1 MSAKKLFLLLTAFL
15 SLFFITS
22 KAKAVDK
29 SAEYVANASNV
40 KVKMTF
46 DDKYKNPID
55 SFLFNGFN
63 STFNYHTSVEFS
75 IDAKYL
81 KPGNKIGVL
90 QTQFNT
96 NNDSFDVNVLAG
108 NNAFAKGTSIK
119 DKSGK
124 EIGYLKFQPNGK
136 KGEYWF
142 EVTASPSEG
151 SNIGV
156 QTFVVNNGDVT
167 SHNWHTSAKVFKQ
180 TGSNPI
186 DGECFIRDYNGNIL
200 KHYSVHLT
208 PTKYYVTNSWE
219 NQYFQDNSG
228 GHYVRNSYNSGP
240 YHMISSIFY
249 KINKNTPVPSGS
261 DGYEVTDTSKFQIEI
276 NNSTNGV
283 YQFGVDWK
291 ATADAP
297 FDKEITKPWI
307 NGQWNPQGKTKAEQE
322 GDSLTDQY
330 RFYIQLITP
339 KNKFS
344 NEKIDFIG
352 WGDISYFNRYYVY
365 DPISKKS
372 YLNTHMPLIRQKNNL
387 SMNELK
393 AILDKDTNK
402 SQILV
407 SEQENGHLIEAINVT
422 KNWMRNELEMFF
434 EKKNFY
440 NTMDYRS
447 YYWMA
452 LNDDQKEK
460 VYQNTKNFYLNIM
473 QGTAEWG
480 FLGGNINF
488 IYRDIP
494 KHITAT
500 EVTLNQDGKWKQTYT
515 NHFSTYYNTSV
526 NDGQS
531 GVIVKK
537 VDIGT
542 GELLPTNFDTK
553 VGDKGTNVNINLND
567 YRESGYQIVTDSN
580 KFANIT
586 KYNHSDILTKNQN
599 QVTLPSEGGKW
610 KVVYIAYKQIQAPSK
625 KGSTSFNANLV
636 KGDAV
641 FPNADVD
648 FEIKQK
654 LGYTYDSLEFK
665 DPLDSHLKANKA
677 ESYLDLNGTRYNLT
691 DSNVVS
697 SYSDTN
703 NVISVKLDKNFLAN
717 KSLIGKALTLHLKTK
732 VDSANNNATINNTGT
747 TVIDGVSQNTNQV
760 TFDKKVP
767 TPIKPVKSVDKTDNL
782 KYGDKLTYTIKMPVP
797 TLGETIGNHYSKF
810 VVEDNLSQDLRIDEV
825 AFLNGN
831 NQDYTKIAGDLN
843 KANNKVTYT
852 ATKQFLDAMP
862 MQGETY
868 TLKIDTTY
876 LPKHKVTA
884 DDVIN
889 NSARVT
895 TDIGQADSNMVTTKV
910 KPTDPVI
917 KKTTT
922 YTGIMDST
930 KDNRVHYQIKANYG
944 DAHDTT
950 GVGIYD
956 AIPQNGTLD
965 TNSIKVTGDLSQ
977 SNFTNHSNGK
987 TLDLK
992 PTTNVYNTNTTVDFD
1007 VIYAKDSDWSDFAK
1021 YMVNP
1026 SGQTSDKSYM
1036 QVPNVG
1042 ELRFTDGFKLTDTAK
1057 VNVGVQL
1064 PKISEKVTQ
1073 NNQALTDFLRNGKYS
1088 DNNYN
1093 APIKYV
1099 ITVTPGNYQKLN
1111 SVKILS
1117 DINHNWLD
1125 FGSYLTKYEQAN
1137 ISLNGDTHTADF
1149 SNPQSLSGKT
1159 FNLEI
1164 TGKAL
1169 TNKYHEYAK
1178 LGDMIIGH
1186 NSAMQINGQ
1195 SYQSNATKVQLPNI
1209 YQARAFASQ
1218 ALVNGDKI
1226 NYGYYQEFIGL
1237 AVNKN
1242 NPSVD
1247 FQNVNNVLSVDLKG
1261 DRVLGTLNRNTNL
1274 PTTLR
1279 QYETTTLTY
1288 SNTFNKMD
1296 MLNSTKEVLP
1306 VTNFNTEMYTR
1317 DNSAVIIG
1325 NLGFVQREELSKV
1338 GPNLKQTMDSRKINY
1353 NDVTLT
1359 KDKRNVTVFAGF
1371 NNYFDVSSTHNEV
1384 RTRLLLEN
1392 YQLDGYDNAKVK
1404 GGYGAKLDHKLYVFG
1419 YQLPKVGYNY
1429 QNYLTDYKLGF
1440 KALDNIFDDTNIDN
1454 SKPEFLA
1461 VTNKVITDTNAI
1473 NNKLKEIKNGG
1484 SFEKY
1489 TDLEGFNSETK
1500 DLINRRESQLHL
1512 TPQVQLQELDYNFNK
1527 RVLDNGH
1534 QAYDLRNSIYNEN
1547 NNKQAVI
1554 SAVDGDNRNYLKE
1567 FVRTGNY
1574 RAKIF
1579 STNKF
1584 GVGKNVNLDF
1594 DINYNVYGH
1603 RYLVKSGTADDSA
1616 YDEIAVQPV
1625 VSGQFAQQ
1633 VEGFNQS
1640 ENEWL
1645 QNNQ

>member
-1 MSAKKLFLLLTAFL
+1 MSVKKLFFLLTAFL

-22 KAKAVDK
+22 KAKAVN
-29 SAEYVANASNV
+29 YVTNASNV
-40 KVKMTF
+40 KVKVTY
-46 DDKYKNPID
+46 DDKHKNPITAM
-55 SFLFNGFN
+55 
-63 STFNYHTSVEFS
+63 TFGSYSAVFSYHTSVSFS
-75 IDAKYL
+75 VDAKYL
-81 KPGNKIGVL
+81 KPGNNIGVV
-90 QTQFNT
+90 QTEFNT
-96 NNDSFDVNVLAG
+96 NNKRFTEEILASRNEFG
-108 NNAFAKGTSIK
+108 LGTAIT

-124 EIGYLKFQPNGK
+124 AIGYIYFLQVKN
-136 KGEYWF
+136 KGYYYF
-142 EVTASPSEG
+142 HVTASPSEG
-151 SNIGV
+151 SDIGM
-156 QTFVVNNGDVT
+156 QDFVVNNGTTVNT
-167 SHNWHTSAKVFKQ
+167 NWKTHSTVFKE
-180 TGSNPI
+180 TGTNPI
-186 DGECFIRDYNGNIL
+186 DGDWWIRDYNGTQL
-200 KHYSVHLT
+200 EHYPVHLT
-208 PTKYYVTNSWE
+208 PSRFYPIASPLGGW
-219 NQYFQDNSG
+219 FGDNSAG
-228 GHYVRNSYNSGP
+228 YHVRNPDYTGP
-240 YHMISSIFY
+240 VEFVEGLFY
-249 KINKNTPVPSGS
+249 RINKNTAVPVGDPGF
-261 DGYEVTDTSKFQIEI
+261 DVNDTSKFQVEV
-276 NNSTNGV
+276 NNTTNGI
-283 YQFGVDWK
+283 YQFGVDYK
-291 ATADAP
+291 MTADAP
-297 FDKEITKPWI
+297 FDKEIFKPGI
-307 NGQWNPQGKTKAEQE
+307 TGQANPQGNYTMLNP
-322 GDSLTDQY
+322 GDSITGYHDMAVELISPEN
-330 RFYIQLITP
+330 RFINEYMSFRYASDTSY
-339 KNKFS
+339 S
-344 NEKIDFIG
+344 NEY
-352 WGDISYFNRYYVY
+352 SVY

-372 YLNTHMPLIRQKNNL
+372 YYNTHFPIVRQKNNL
-387 SMNELK
+387 SMAELK
-393 AILDKDTNK
+393 AILDKDTSK
-402 SQILV
+402 TQAVI
-407 SEQENGHLIEAINVT
+407 SEQENGHFIEAFNVT
-422 KNWMRNELEMFF
+422 KEWTKHELELFF
-434 EKKNFY
+434 KKENFY
-440 NTMDYRS
+440 KTMDFRS
-447 YYWMA
+447 YYWMT
-452 LNDDQKEK
+452 LNDEQKEK
-460 VYQNTKNFYLNIM
+460 VYQNTKNFYLNKM
-473 QGTAEWG
+473 QGVASFT
-480 FLGGNINF
+480 FVGGTSSFVYNTIE
-488 IYRDIP
+488 
-494 KHITAT
+494 KHGTAT
-500 EVTLNQDGKWKQTYT
+500 LWTLNQEGKWKRNPVTSRW
-515 NHFSTYYNTSV
+515 STYYNTSI

-553 VGDKGTNVNINLND
+553 VGDKGANININLND
-567 YRESGYQIVTDSN
+567 YKESGYQIVTDSN

-599 QVTLPSEGGKW
+599 QVMLPSEGGKW

-677 ESYLDLNGTRYNLT
+677 KSYLDLNGTKYNLT
-691 DSNVVS
+691 DSNVIS

-703 NVISVKLDKNFLAN
+703 NVVSIKLNKNFLAN
-717 KSLIGKALTLHLKTK
+717 KNLIGKTLTLHLSTK
-732 VDSANNNATINNTGT
+732 VDSANTNATINNTGT

-767 TPIKPVKSVDKTDNL
+767 APIKPVKSVDKTDNL
-782 KYGDKLTYTIKMPVP
+782 KYGDKLTYTIKMPMP
-797 TLGETIGNHYSKF
+797 TLGKTIGNHYSKF
-810 VVEDNLSQDLRIDEV
+810 VVEDNLSQDLRIDDV
-825 AFLNGN
+825 TFLNGN
-831 NQDYTKIAGDLN
+831 NQDYTKVAGDLN
-843 KANNKVTYT
+843 KNNNKVTYT

-868 TLKIDTTY
+868 TLKINATY
-876 LPKHKVTA
+876 LPKHRVTTG
-884 DDVIN
+884 DIIN

-895 TDIGQADSNMVTTKV
+895 TDIGQADSNTVTTKV
-910 KPTDPVI
+910 KATDPVI

-956 AIPQNGTLD
+956 SIPQNGTLD
-965 TNSIKVTGDLSQ
+965 TNSIKITGNLSK
-977 SNFTNHSNGK
+977 SNFTNRSNNK

-992 PTTNVYNTNTTVDFD
+992 PTANAYNANTTVDFD
-1007 VIYAKDSDWSDFAK
+1007 VVYAKDSDWSDFAK
-1021 YMVNP
+1021 YIINP
-1026 SGQTSDKSYM
+1026 TGQVTDKSYM

-1042 ELRFTDGFKLTDTAK
+1042 ELRFTDGFKLTDIAK
-1057 VNVGVQL
+1057 VNVGVQM

-1093 APIKYV
+1093 GPIKYV
-1099 ITVTPGNYQKLN
+1099 ITVTPGNYQKLS
-1111 SVKILS
+1111 SVKVLS
-1117 DINHNWLD
+1117 NINHNWLD
-1125 FGSYLTKYEQAN
+1125 FDRYLTKYGQAN
-1137 ISLNGDTHTADF
+1137 ISSNSDTHTADF

-1159 FNLEI
+1159 FDLEI

-1169 TNKYHEYAK
+1169 TSKYREYAK

-1186 NSAMQINGQ
+1186 NSAVQINSQ
-1195 SYQSNATKVQLPNI
+1195 NYQSNATKVQLPNI

-1247 FQNVNNVLSVDLKG
+1247 FNGVNNVLSVDLKG

-1279 QYETTTLTY
+1279 QDETTTLTY
-1288 SNTFNKMD
+1288 SNTFNKTD
-1296 MLNSTKEVLP
+1296 VLNSTKEVLP
-1306 VTNFNTEMYTR
+1306 VTNFNTEMFTK

-1325 NLGFVQREELSKV
+1325 NLGSIQTEELSKV
-1338 GPNLKQTMDSRKINY
+1338 GPSLKQTMDSRKISY

-1371 NNYFDVSSTHNEV
+1371 NNYFDISSTHNEV

-1392 YQLDGYDNAKVK
+1392 YQLDGYDDAKVK

-1429 QNYLTDYKLGF
+1429 QKYLTDYKLGF
-1440 KALDNIFDDTNIDN
+1440 KAIDNIFEDTNIDS

-1527 RVLDNGH
+1527 RVLDNGC
-1534 QAYDLRNSIYNEN
+1534 QAYDLRNSLYNEN

-1554 SAVDGDNRNYLKE
+1554 SAVDGGNRNYLKE

-1579 STNKF
+1579 SANKF
-1584 GVGKNVNLDF
+1584 GAGQNVNIDF
-1594 DINYNVYGH
+1594 NINYNVYGH
-1603 RYLVKSGTADDSA
+1603 RYLVKSGTADDSN

-1633 VEGFNQS
+1633 VDGFNQS

>member
-1 MSAKKLFLLLTAFL
+1 MPFKKMFLLLTAFL

-22 KAKAVDK
+22 RAKAVD
-29 SAEYVANASNV
+29 YVTNASNV
-40 KVKMTF
+40 KVKVAY
-46 DDKYKNPID
+46 DEAQKVPITEVK
-55 SFLFNGFN
+55 FN
-63 STFNYHTSVEFS
+63 SFSATFSFQTSVSFS
-75 IDAKYL
+75 VDAKYL
-81 KPGNKIGVL
+81 KPGNNIGVV
-90 QTQFNT
+90 QTEFNT
-96 NNDSFDVNVLAG
+96 NNKRFSNEILA
-108 NNAFAKGTSIK
+108 NNSAFAKGTDIT

-124 EIGYLKFQPNGK
+124 SIGGLVFYKAGNKSYYYFH
-136 KGEYWF
+136 
-142 EVTASPSEG
+142 VTAYPSEG

-156 QTFVVNNGDVT
+156 QNFTIKNGNTT
-167 SHNWHTSAKVFKQ
+167 SFNWRTRSYIFKE
-180 TGSNPI
+180 TGLNPI
-186 DGECFIRDYNGNIL
+186 NGEWIIKDYNDNQL
-200 KHYSVHLT
+200 ERYPVHLT
-208 PTKYYVTNSWE
+208 PSRFYPTSSPLGGW
-219 NQYFQDNSG
+219 FGDNSAG
-228 GHYVRNSYNSGP
+228 YHVRNTNDTGP
-240 YHMISSIFY
+240 YEAVENIFY
-249 KINKNTPVPSGS
+249 RVNKNTAVPVGDPGF
-261 DGYEVTDTSKFQIEI
+261 DVNDTSKFQVEV
-276 NNSTNGV
+276 NNTTNGV
-283 YQFGVDWK
+283 YQFGVDYK
-291 ATADAP
+291 MTADAP
-297 FDKEITKPWI
+297 FDKEIFRPGIT
-307 NGQWNPQGKTKAEQE
+307 GQYNPRGDRSMLNP
-322 GDSLTDQY
+322 GDSITDLYEMMVELISPENRFINEYIGFRAIDDVSY
-330 RFYIQLITP
+330 RNDYLI
-339 KNKFS
+339 
-344 NEKIDFIG
+344 
-352 WGDISYFNRYYVY
+352 Y
-365 DPISKKS
+365 DPISKHT
-372 YLNTHMPLIRQKNNL
+372 YYNTHFPIIRQKNNL
-387 SMNELK
+387 NMAELK
-393 AILDKDTNK
+393 AILDKDTSK
-402 SQILV
+402 TQAVI
-407 SEQENGHLIEAINVT
+407 SEQENGHFIEAFNVT
-422 KNWMRNELEMFF
+422 KEWTRHELELLF
-434 EKKNFY
+434 KKENFY
-440 NTMDYRS
+440 NTMDFRS
-447 YYWMA
+447 YYWMT
-452 LNDDQKEK
+452 LNDEQKEK
-460 VYQNTKNFYLNIM
+460 VYQNTKNFYLNTM
-473 QGTAEWG
+473 QGVASFG
-480 FLGGNINF
+480 FKGGTSNY
-488 IYRDIP
+488 IYKTIQ
-494 KHITAT
+494 KYGTAT
-500 EVTLNQDGKWKQTYT
+500 LQTLNQEGKWKRNPTT
-515 NHFSTYYNTSV
+515 SRWSTHYNTSV

-531 GVIVKK
+531 GIIVKK

-553 VGDKGTNVNINLND
+553 VGDKGTNVNVNLND
-567 YRESGYQIVTDSN
+567 YQESGYQIVTDSN

-586 KYNHSDILTKNQN
+586 KYDHSDILTKNQN
-599 QVTLPSEGGKW
+599 QVVLPSEGGKW

-677 ESYLDLNGTRYNLT
+677 ESYLDLSGTRYNLT

-717 KSLIGKALTLHLKTK
+717 KNLIGKTLTLHLKTK
-732 VDSANNNATINNTGT
+732 VDSANNNATINNTGIT
-747 TVIDGVSQNTNQV
+747 IIDGVSQNTNQV

-797 TLGETIGNHYSKF
+797 TLGKTIGNHYSKF

-825 AFLNGN
+825 TFLNGN
-831 NQDYTKIAGDLN
+831 NQDYTRIAGDLN
-843 KANNKVTYT
+843 KANNKVIYT

-868 TLKIDTTY
+868 TLKIDATY
-876 LPKHKVTA
+876 LPKHRVTTG
-884 DDVIN
+884 DIIN

-895 TDIGQADSNMVTTKV
+895 TDIGQADSNTVTTKV

-977 SNFTNHSNGK
+977 SSFINHSNGK
-987 TLDLK
+987 VLDLK
-992 PTTNVYNTNTTVDFD
+992 PTVNAYNTNTTVDFD
-1007 VIYAKDSDWSDFAK
+1007 VVYAKDSDWSDFAK

-1026 SGQTSDKSYM
+1026 TGQISDKSYM

-1042 ELRFTDGFKLTDTAK
+1042 ELRFTDGFKLADTAK
-1057 VNVGVQL
+1057 VNVGVQM

-1093 APIKYV
+1093 SPIKYV
-1099 ITVTPGNYQKLN
+1099 ITVTPGNYQKLS

-1125 FGSYLTKYEQAN
+1125 FDSYLTKYGQAN
-1137 ISLNGDTHTADF
+1137 ISSNSNTHTADF

-1159 FNLEI
+1159 FDLEI

-1169 TNKYHEYAK
+1169 TNKYSEYAK

-1186 NSAMQINGQ
+1186 NSVVQINGQ
-1195 SYQSNATKVQLPNI
+1195 NYQSNATKVQLPNI

-1226 NYGYYQEFIGL
+1226 NYGYYQEFVGL

-1247 FQNVNNVLSVDLKG
+1247 FQGVNNVLSVGLKG
-1261 DRVLGTLNRNTNL
+1261 DRVLGALNRNTNL
-1274 PTTLR
+1274 PTTLK
-1279 QYETTTLTY
+1279 QDETTTLTY
-1288 SNTFNKMD
+1288 TNTFNKTD
-1296 MLNSTKEVLP
+1296 VLNSTKEVLP
-1306 VTNFNTEMYTR
+1306 VTNFNTKMYTK

-1325 NLGFVQREELSKV
+1325 NFGFAQTEELSKV
-1338 GPNLKQTMDSRKINY
+1338 GPSLKQTMDSRKISY

-1359 KDKRNVTVFAGF
+1359 KDKRNVTALAGF
-1371 NNYFDVSSTHNEV
+1371 NNYFDISSTHNEV

-1392 YQLDGYDNAKVK
+1392 YQLDGYDDAKVK

-1429 QNYLTDYKLGF
+1429 QKYLTDYKLGF
-1440 KALDNIFDDTNIDN
+1440 KAIDNIFEDTNIDS

-1461 VTNKVITDTNAI
+1461 VANKIITDTNAI

-1527 RVLDNGH
+1527 RVLDNGR
-1534 QAYDLRNSIYNEN
+1534 QAYDLRNSLYSEN

-1554 SAVDGDNRNYLKE
+1554 SAVDGGNRNYLKE

-1579 STNKF
+1579 SANKF
-1584 GVGKNVNLDF
+1584 GAGQNVNLDF

-1603 RYLVKSGTADDSA
+1603 RYLVKSGTADDST

-1625 VSGQFAQQ
+1625 VSGQFAQK